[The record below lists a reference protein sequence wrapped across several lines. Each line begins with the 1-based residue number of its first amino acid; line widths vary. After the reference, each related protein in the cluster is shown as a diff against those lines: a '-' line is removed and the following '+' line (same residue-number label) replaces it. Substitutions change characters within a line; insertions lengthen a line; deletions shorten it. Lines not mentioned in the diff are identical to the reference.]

1 MKQRIL
7 RNKYVQVGIWCFLLA
22 LLSFLPA
29 IISGR
34 GILTLV
40 GDYNFQQIPFTMAC
54 NRAIKSGSVLW
65 DWSADLG
72 SSFIGAYSF
81 YTLGSPFFW
90 LSLLAPQW
98 AVPYVMGPIYILK
111 YVVAGITA
119 YAYMKRF
126 VKDEQYAVLG
136 GILYAFSGFSVS
148 ALMFY
153 HFHDVVALFPL
164 LLLGLEK
171 LVVEEKKG
179 VFALAVALN
188 ALVNYVFF
196 IGEVIFVILYF
207 IIRFLVADARRYAK
221 KIIHC
226 FLEGALGVA
235 MAAVIFLPSVL
246 FVLSNPRVS
255 QIIPLAEMFKYDS
268 SRYLQIIKALFVPA
282 DPMAL
287 EVAVQEV
294 DYTTCEAYLPVFGS
308 TLAIAYAWKNRKN
321 WLSRMVIIC
330 LVIIFIPVLNSAFYM
345 FNSDYYARWFYMPV
359 MIFALATIKMLEG
372 RDFKSIRMVALGAI
386 GITAGLA
393 ICIIVSNLVYH
404 KYMFIG
410 YFCIAFA
417 GYLFLFILERV
428 TWRQIILVVSAFILI
443 CQGAN
448 IYQMRKEGETADYI
462 MSRLIRT
469 GTDMNLPEE
478 QDYRIH
484 YYWAFWN
491 GHLVK
496 GYPTASSFT
505 STISGSIFEFFDLL
519 GIERTIVSQYPEE
532 YEGIPA
538 LLSVKYRITTWDA
551 EGNLYYQFYNGDE
564 DVHVYEK
571 EDYIPFGFV
580 YDYYMTSSEFKKI
593 DAEKRHYLLMKAIII
608 DDEDEPDVS
617 KTLAKLPESMIA
629 KATQSDF
636 DEDVEKL
643 RMSVSENFQRSTS
656 GFSSEVYR
664 DNPGYIFYSVPYDAG
679 WSASVNGE
687 MADIVKADGFM
698 AVRVGAGNSKVE
710 FHYMTP
716 GLIPGIMVSAVA
728 WIIWLV
734 ISVLSERQKRNTVS
748 CKNMNSVV

>member
-7 RNKYVQVGIWCFLLA
+7 KNHYVQVGIWCFLLA
-22 LLSFLPA
+22 MISFLPA
-29 IISGR
+29 IISGK

-90 LSLLAPQW
+90 LSLLVPQW

-126 VKDEQYAVLG
+126 VKDGKYAVLG
-136 GILYAFSGFSVS
+136 GVLYAFSGFSVS

-179 VFALAVALN
+179 FFALVVALN

-196 IGEVIFVILYF
+196 IGEVIFIILYF
-207 IIRFLVADARRYAK
+207 IVRFLITDVRHYAI

-226 FLEGALGVA
+226 FLEGVLGVA
-235 MAAVIFLPSVL
+235 MAAVIFIPSVL

-255 QIIPLAEMFKYDS
+255 QTIPLYRMFVYGA
-268 SRYLQIIKALFVPA
+268 SRYLQILKALFVPA

-287 EVAVQEV
+287 EVAIQQA
-294 DYTTCEAYLPVFGS
+294 DYTTCELYLPVFGVV
-308 TLAIAYAWKNRKN
+308 LAIIYAYKNRKN
-321 WLSRMVIIC
+321 WLSRMVVLS
-330 LVIIFIPVLNSAFYM
+330 LVIMLVPVLNSAFYM

-359 MIFALATIKMLEG
+359 IIFALATVKMMES
-372 RDFKSIRMVALGAI
+372 RDFRLMRRGAI
-386 GITAGLA
+386 GAASFTLLLMV
-393 ICIIVSNLVYH
+393 CIIVSQPVYH

-410 YFCIAFA
+410 YFGVAIA
-417 GYLFLFILERV
+417 GYLFLYMLNRV
-428 TWRQIILVVSAFILI
+428 TWRQIIIVVSAFVLV
-443 CQGAN
+443 CQGAD
-448 IYQMRKEGETADYI
+448 IYQMKKEGETADYI
-462 MSRLIRT
+462 MSRLVRT
-469 GTDMNLPEE
+469 GVGMNLPED
-478 QDYRIH
+478 QNYRIH

-491 GHLVK
+491 GHLVN

-519 GIERTIVSQYPEE
+519 GIERTIVSEYPEE

-538 LLSVKYRITTWDA
+538 LLSVKYRITTWDTD
-551 EGNLYYQFYNGDE
+551 GNLYYRFYNGDE

-571 EDYIPFGFV
+571 DDYIPFGFV
-580 YDYYMTSSEFKKI
+580 YDYYMTTSELKKV

-608 DDEDEPDVS
+608 NDEDEEEIS
-617 KTLAKLPESMIA
+617 KTLSKLPETMIEEV
-629 KATQSDF
+629 TQEDF
-636 DEDVEKL
+636 NNDVEKL
-643 RMSVSENFQRSTS
+643 KLSASKNFKRSTA
-656 GFSSEVYR
+656 GFSSDIDRET
-664 DNPGYIFYSVPYDAG
+664 PGYIFYSVPFDKG
-679 WSASVNGE
+679 WSAVVNGE
-687 MADIVKADGFM
+687 KAEIIKAEGFM
-698 AVRVGAGNSKVE
+698 AVQVDAGDSRVE
-710 FHYMTP
+710 FRYMTP
-716 GLIPGIMVSAVA
+716 GLIPGVIVSVAA
-728 WIIWLV
+728 WIVWGLYKFIL
-734 ISVLSERQKRNTVS
+734 KNGRNNVAIR
-748 CKNMNSVV
+748 

>member
-7 RNKYVQVGIWCFLLA
+7 KNSYGQVGIWCFLLA

-29 IISGR
+29 IISGE

-90 LSLLAPQW
+90 LSLLVPEW

-111 YVVAGITA
+111 YVVAGIA
-119 YAYMKRF
+119 ACAYMKRF
-126 VKDEQYAVLG
+126 VKDEKYAVLG
-136 GILYAFSGFSVS
+136 GVLYAFSGFSVS
-148 ALMFY
+148 ALMYY
-153 HFHDVVALFPL
+153 HFHDVVALFPI

-179 VFALAVALN
+179 FFAFAVAVN

-196 IGEVIFVILYF
+196 IGEVIFIILYF
-207 IIRFLVADARRYAK
+207 IIRFLITDVRRYAI

-235 MAAVIFLPSVL
+235 MAAVLFIPSVL

-255 QIIPLAEMFKYDS
+255 QMIQLPNMFIYHP
-268 SRYLQIIKALFVPA
+268 SRYLQILKALLVPA

-287 EVAVQEV
+287 EVAIQET
-294 DYTTCEAYLPVFGS
+294 DYTTCELYLPVFGFV
-308 TLAIAYAWKNRKN
+308 LAIIYVYKNRKD
-321 WLSRMVIIC
+321 WLSRMVVFS
-330 LVIIFIPVLNSAFYM
+330 LVIMFVPVLNSAFYM
-345 FNSDYYARWFYMPV
+345 FNNDYYARWFYMPV
-359 MIFALATIKMLEG
+359 LIFALATVKMLEG
-372 RDFKSIRMVALGAI
+372 RDFRLIRRGAI
-386 GITAGLA
+386 GA
-393 ICIIVSNLVYH
+393 IGMTLILMVCIIVSQPVYH

-410 YFCIAFA
+410 YFGVAIA
-417 GYLFLFILERV
+417 GYLFLGVLNQV
-428 TWRQIILVVSAFILI
+428 TWRQIIIVVSVFVLV
-443 CQGAN
+443 CQGAD

-469 GTDMNLPEE
+469 GTDMNLPEDP
-478 QDYRIH
+478 DYRIH

-538 LLSVKYRITTWDA
+538 LLSVKYRITTWDTN
-551 EGNLYYQFYNGDE
+551 GNLYYRFYNGDE

-571 EDYIPFGFV
+571 DDYIPFGFV
-580 YDYYMTSSEFKKI
+580 YDYYMTVSEFKKV
-593 DAEKRHYLLMKAIII
+593 DTEKRHCLLMKAIII
-608 DDEDEPDVS
+608 NDEDEDDVS
-617 KTLAKLPESMIA
+617 KTLSKLNEIMIGEV
-629 KATQSDF
+629 TQEDF
-636 DEDVEKL
+636 NNDVEKL
-643 RMSVSENFQRSTS
+643 RLSASENFKRSTA
-656 GFSSEVYR
+656 GFSSEVHR
-664 DNPGYIFYSVPYDAG
+664 EMPGYIFYSVPFDEG
-679 WSASVNGE
+679 WSAFVNGE
-687 MADIVKADGFM
+687 KTEIIKAEGFM
-698 AVRVGAGNSKVE
+698 AVRVDAGESEVE
-710 FHYMTP
+710 FHYMIP
-716 GLIPGIMVSAVA
+716 GLIPGVIVSIVA
-728 WIIWLV
+728 WIVWGIV
-734 ISVLSERQKRNTVS
+734 IILYRQKRTQFLVRR
-748 CKNMNSVV
+748 